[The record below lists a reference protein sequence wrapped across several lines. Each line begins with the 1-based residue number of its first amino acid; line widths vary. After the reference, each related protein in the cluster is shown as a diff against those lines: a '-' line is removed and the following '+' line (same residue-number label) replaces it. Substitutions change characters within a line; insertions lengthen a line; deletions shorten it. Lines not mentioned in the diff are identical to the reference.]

1 LTLFS
6 FYLTCH
12 IYSGDTM
19 KLAFIDCGTAGV
31 SGDLLTA
38 ALIDAGAS
46 ARKVKRAMLSAAKP
60 FGGAAVEI
68 KRVSVSGI
76 GATRVEVKTKDRGG
90 RRYVDVVRK
99 LKRVKM
105 HAPVK
110 KATMETLEVLARAE
124 AAVHGEDLDKLT
136 FHKIGAADAIADIV
150 GCCAAAHELGLLKCK
165 VLASEVAVGRGI
177 TSTGHGLA
185 PLPAPATLEILK
197 GLPIRG
203 KAVDSELTT
212 PTGAAL
218 LVTLTDG
225 FVDYFP
231 EMRVKSV
238 GYGAGKK
245 ELCDPNIARVFI
257 GETGKRSLRSED
269 ITVLETN
276 LDDVSG
282 KIIAYAIEKLL
293 AAGALDASATPIVM
307 KKGRPGFLVKVLA
320 KPKDAE
326 KLARLL
332 MLHTSTLGVRF
343 TPTRRYVLERE
354 ILQVDITVSGKKF
367 KPHVKVA
374 REGKKLIGLAAE
386 YEDAKKIA
394 EKTGLG
400 LHEIIDRIEKIAR
413 RKVK

>member
-1 LTLFS
+1 
-6 FYLTCH
+6 
-12 IYSGDTM
+12 M
-19 KLAFIDCGTAGV
+19 KLAFIDCSTAGV

-38 ALIDAGAS
+38 ALIDARAS
-46 ARKVKRAMLSAAKP
+46 ARKVKQAMLSAAKP
-60 FGGAAVEI
+60 FGGATVEI

-110 KATMETLEVLARAE
+110 KAAMEALEVLARAE

-165 VLASEVAVGRGI
+165 VLASEVAVGRGV

-218 LVTLTDG
+218 LVALTDG

-293 AAGALDASATPIVM
+293 AAGALDAIAVPIVM

-354 ILQVDITVSGKKF
+354 ILQVDVAVSGKKF
-367 KPHVKVA
+367 KVRVKVA

-386 YEDAKKIA
+386 YEDAKKIS
-394 EKTGLG
+394 ERTGIG
-400 LHEIIDRIEKIAR
+400 LREVINRIEEIAR
-413 RKVK
+413 KKVK

>member
-1 LTLFS
+1 
-6 FYLTCH
+6 
-12 IYSGDTM
+12 M
-19 KLAFIDCGTAGV
+19 KLAFIDCSTAGV

-38 ALIDAGAS
+38 AMIDAGAS
-46 ARKVKRAMLSAAKP
+46 AQKVKRAMLAAAKP
-60 FGGAAVEI
+60 FGGADVEI

-76 GATRVEVKTKDRGG
+76 GATHVEVKTKDRGG
-90 RRYVDVVRK
+90 RRYVDVIQK
-99 LKRVKM
+99 LKKVKLP
-105 HAPVK
+105 APVK
-110 KATMETLEVLARAE
+110 KAAMKTLETLARAE
-124 AAVHGEDLDKLT
+124 AKVHGEKLEKLT

-150 GCCAAAHELGLLKCK
+150 GCCTAAHELGLLKCK

-197 GLPIRG
+197 ELPIRG
-203 KAVDSELTT
+203 KAVDAELTT

-218 LVTLTDG
+218 LVTLVDG

-238 GYGAGKK
+238 GYGAGEK
-245 ELCDPNIARVFI
+245 ELYDPNIARVFI
-257 GETGKRSLRSED
+257 GETGKRSLGSED
-269 ITVLETN
+269 IVVLETN

-282 KIIAYAIEKLL
+282 KVIAYAIEKLL
-293 AAGALDASATPIVM
+293 VAGALDASATPIVM
-307 KKGRPGFLVKVLA
+307 KKNRPGFLVKVLA
-320 KPKDAE
+320 KPSDAE

-332 MLHTSTLGVRF
+332 MLHTGTLGVRF

-354 ILQVDITVSGKKF
+354 LLQVDITISGKKF
-367 KPHVKVA
+367 KARVKVA
-374 REGKKLIGLAAE
+374 REGKKLVGLAAE

-400 LHEIIDRIEKIAR
+400 LREIIDRIEEIAQKKI
-413 RKVK
+413 K

>member
-1 LTLFS
+1 
-6 FYLTCH
+6 
-12 IYSGDTM
+12 M
-19 KLAFIDCGTAGV
+19 KIAFIDCSTTGV

-46 ARKVKRAMLSAAKP
+46 VRKVKLMMLAAAKP
-60 FGGAAVEI
+60 FGGAEVEVR
-68 KRVSVSGI
+68 RVSVSGI

-90 RRYVDVVRK
+90 RRYVDVVQK
-99 LKRVKM
+99 LKKVKLP
-105 HAPVK
+105 APVK
-110 KATMETLEVLARAE
+110 KAAMETLEVLARAE
-124 AAVHGEDLDKLT
+124 AVVHGEKLDKLT

-150 GCCAAAHELGLLKCK
+150 GCCTAAHELGLLKCK

-197 GLPIRG
+197 GLPIQG
-203 KAVDSELTT
+203 KAVDAELTT

-218 LVTLTDG
+218 LVTLADG

-238 GYGAGKK
+238 GYGAGEK
-245 ELCDPNIARVFI
+245 ELYDPNIVRVFI

-269 ITVLETN
+269 IVVLETN
-276 LDDVSG
+276 LDDVAG
-282 KIIAYAIEKLL
+282 KVIAYAIEKLM
-293 AAGALDASATPIVM
+293 AAGALDVSAVPIVM

-332 MLHTSTLGVRF
+332 MLHTGTLGVRF

-354 ILQVDITVSGKKF
+354 LLQVDITVSGKKF
-367 KPHVKVA
+367 KPRVKVA

-400 LHEIIDRIEKIAR
+400 LREIIDRIEKIAR
-413 RKVK
+413 KKIK